1 MIIINKQNKNT
12 KISSKRK
19 EFQENLATFMLLI
32 SKEFF
37 LYSYFFFIPDILSLY
52 IYRTLPLS
60 HRTSP
65 TAIIII

>member
-32 SKEFF
+32 LKIFF
-37 LYSYFFFIPDILSLY
+37 CILIFSLFLTFLVSIFIGLCLCPTEQAPLLS
-52 IYRTLPLS
+52 
-60 HRTSP
+60 
-65 TAIIII
+65 